1 MKIIKYKKLMN
12 NRYKVTLDNNI
23 DLTLYEDVILKYNLL
38 ISKSIEEKDLD
49 KIKEDNLFYE
59 IYYSALNSLKT
70 RSKSSFVLKKSLLKK
85 EYDAD
90 IVDKV
95 IDKLT
100 IQGYLNDRV
109 FCISYINNQM
119 ITTNRGPYRIR
130 KELIDNRISEDIIN
144 EELIVFTDQ
153 IQKERID
160 KIIDKFIKSNH
171 NKGGFILKN
180 KIINNLINLGYDI
193 DIINKVIDTKNF
205 KVDKE
210 LVDKEYNKLYK
221 KLSSKYSGNELEYRI
236 KDKLYKKGLYYEE

>member
-1 MKIIKYKKLMN
+1 MKIIKYKKLIN

-23 DLTLYEDVILKYNLL
+23 EITLYEDVILKYNLL
-38 ISKSIEEKDLD
+38 ICGNIDEKDLE

-59 IYYSALNSLKT
+59 IYYNALNSLKV
-70 RSKSSFVLKKSLLKK
+70 RSKSAYTLKISLLKK
-85 EYDAD
+85 EYDED
-90 IVDKV
+90 IVSKV
-95 IDKLT
+95 IDKL
-100 IQGYLNDRV
+100 IKQGYLNDRV
-109 FCISYINNQM
+109 FCISYINNQI

-144 EELIVFTDQ
+144 DELIVFTDELQ
-153 IQKERID
+153 RERID

-193 DIINKVIDTKNF
+193 DIINKVIDTKSF

-210 LVDKEYNKLYK
+210 LIDKEYNKLYK
-221 KLSSKYSGNELEYRI
+221 RLSSKYSGNELEYKI